1 MSRFL
6 PKVKHINNDLHLGLL
21 SLDKHLD
28 CLEMIIIICKVSYC
42 FQWIIIIVII
52 WGN

>member
-6 PKVKHINNDLHLGLL
+6 PKVKHISNDLHLGVL

-28 CLEMIIIICKVSYC
+28 CLEIIIICKVSYC
-42 FQWIIIIVII
+42 FQLMIIILII